1 MNATPHMMEFDHG
14 ITAVDTEYVRK
25 LLDASH
31 LIVDDG
37 RAAFVDTGTS
47 HSVPGL
53 LAALEEK
60 GIDRE
65 AVDYILLT
73 HIHLDHAGGA
83 GRLVREL
90 PNATVV
96 VHPRGA
102 RHLADPTKLIMGTKE
117 VYGEA
122 EFERLYGDI
131 PPIRADRIRAV
142 EDNETLTLGNRT
154 LEFFHTPGHAA
165 HHYCI
170 HDPAANAVFAGD
182 TFGVS
187 YRELDTERG
196 EFVIPATTPVHFN
209 PGALHDSVDRIL
221 SYEPDAVFLT
231 HYSRVTDLERMRRD
245 MHECIDAYVEI
256 AEACQDATDRENCI
270 RMQMREYLIKR
281 AEKHGCNPAE
291 QLVDKYLSMDIG
303 LNAQGLVVWLD
314 RRQRS

>member
-1 MNATPHMMEFDHG
+1 MTATPHLMEFDHG

-60 GIDRE
+60 GIARE
-65 AVDYILLT
+65 AVDYVLLT

-83 GRLVREL
+83 GRLMQEL
-90 PNATVV
+90 PNAIAV

-102 RHLADPTKLIMGTKE
+102 RHLADPTKLVMGTKQ
-117 VYGEA
+117 VYGDE
-122 EFERLYGDI
+122 EFDRLYGEVV
-131 PPIRADRIRAV
+131 PIREDRIRAV
-142 EDNETLTLGNRT
+142 EDNETLTLGSRT

-170 HDPAANAVFAGD
+170 HDPDANAVFAGD

-187 YRELDTERG
+187 YRELDTDKG
-196 EFVIPATTPVHFN
+196 EFVIPATTPIHFN
-209 PGALHDSVDRIL
+209 PDALHDSVDRIM
-221 SYEPDAVFLT
+221 SYRPDAVFLT
-231 HYSRVTDLERMRRD
+231 HYSRVTDLERMRND

-256 AEACQDATDRENCI
+256 AEACQDATDRENAI
-270 RMQMREYLIKR
+270 RLQMREYLIKR
-281 AEKHGCNPAE
+281 GRKHGCDPAE
-291 QLVDKYLSMDIG
+291 ELVDEYLSMDIG